1 MEAHDTTELMEQKTH
16 GDKNQTRSALT
27 ISILAM
33 VLAIASLGGS
43 NAMKEATQENILA
56 ANAYA
61 FYQAKN
67 IRQTSFKLAAADLEL
82 QLAREPNMSATAKAM
97 FEKKI
102 EDFKKLIHIVNIS
115 KTTFDNKNIEID
127 KHFLATCYIK
137 PVCDEAFN
145 TWTGITTNVA
155 EGLNNL
161 YKKVLV
167 HKDLP
172 LDTTAIAFYK
182 LSIYYC
188 NEIQLAFCLQGNYRL
203 KPGYITLQMDKCFIN

>member
-1 MEAHDTTELMEQKTH
+1 MDAQDTTELMEQKSH
-16 GDKNQTRSALT
+16 GDKNQNRSALT

-82 QLAREPNMSATAKAM
+82 QLAREPNMNPTAKAM

-102 EDFKKLIHIVNIS
+102 EDYKENKEGKKELMVRAKAHEA
-115 KTTFDNKNIEID
+115 TRDHAMLQDPWFD
-127 KHFLATCYIK
+127 Y
-137 PVCDEAFN
+137 
-145 TWTGITTNVA
+145 A
-155 EGLNNL
+155 EGALQIAIVLLSVSIVASMPIL
-161 YKKVLV
+161 YWAGTLLGALGFVSTV
-167 HKDLP
+167 
-172 LDTTAIAFYK
+172 
-182 LSIYYC
+182 
-188 NEIQLAFCLQGNYRL
+188 N
-203 KPGYITLQMDKCFIN
+203 GYFLFF

>member
-1 MEAHDTTELMEQKTH
+1 MEAQDTAELMEQKTH
-16 GDKNQTRSALT
+16 DDKNQNRSALT

-82 QLAREPNMSATAKAM
+82 QLAREPNMNPTAKAM

-102 EDFKKLIHIVNIS
+102 EDYKKTADRYESEPENKEGKKELMARAKAHEA
-115 KTTFDNKNIEID
+115 TRDHAMQQDPWFD
-127 KHFLATCYIK
+127 Y
-137 PVCDEAFN
+137 
-145 TWTGITTNVA
+145 A
-155 EGLNNL
+155 EGALQIAIVLLSVSIVASMPVL
-161 YKKVLV
+161 YWAGTLLGTLGFVSTV
-167 HKDLP
+167 
-172 LDTTAIAFYK
+172 
-182 LSIYYC
+182 
-188 NEIQLAFCLQGNYRL
+188 N
-203 KPGYITLQMDKCFIN
+203 GYFLFF